1 MILLNIADIESSRN
15 VHETDAHNSSFL
27 CTKVKRICQV
37 CRPFLSQDYFK
48 RRKKVV
54 CQNCEQTSSF
64 IVHPFERQKVTK
76 VSHVPKQNLTFSS
89 VNDCE

>member
-1 MILLNIADIESSRN
+1 MELYKEFCKVINPLPDDFVEYSWADIESSRN

-54 CQNCEQTSSF
+54 CQNCGQTGSF
-64 IVHPFERQKVTK
+64 IVNPFEWEKVT
-76 VSHVPKQNLTFSS
+76 
-89 VNDCE
+89 